1 VLPKRRNSTLA
12 ALACSLLIAS
22 CSARD
27 VTEPPGGA
35 ATLNVT
41 ADVSAAAVAMV
52 VVEVTAPDI
61 SPSLVFN
68 LAINPQ
74 GVATGTITIPAG
86 SSRTITMSAYD
97 SSGTETHRG
106 SVTKDILAGLNPT
119 IPLVLTPLT
128 GDIPITATLGS
139 ITVTVTPSP
148 ATLAVGAAD
157 TLVATIR
164 DSNGNPVAGSARWAT
179 RNPGVASV
187 TSEGVVTGVAA
198 GQTSIVA
205 TFQGAAGSAT
215 VTVTGP

>member
-1 VLPKRRNSTLA
+1 MVPKRPNSRLA
-12 ALACSLLIAS
+12 ALASSVVIAS
-22 CSARD
+22 CSAGG
-27 VTEPPGGA
+27 VTQPKGSA

-61 SPSLVFN
+61 SPLVFN
-68 LAINPQ
+68 LEINPQ
-74 GVATGTITIPAG
+74 GIATGTITIPAG
-86 SSRTITMSAYD
+86 SSRTIAISAFD
-97 SSGTETHRG
+97 AGGAETHRG
-106 SVTKDILAGLNPT
+106 SVTQDIVAGTNPT
-119 IPLVLTPLT
+119 ISLVLTPLT
-128 GDIPITATLGS
+128 GDVPITATLGS

-148 ATLAVGAAD
+148 VTVAVGAVD

-164 DSNGNPVAGSARWAT
+164 DSNGNPVAGPARWAT

-205 TFQGAAGSAT
+205 TLQGAAGSAT